1 MTEVRQATVV
11 GGGIVGCCT
20 AYYLAR
26 LGCQVT
32 LLERNELGHGA
43 SQGNCG
49 YLCPSHVL
57 PLATPTAVAETLPQ
71 LLRRDGAVSLR
82 LKALPGMLPW
92 LVKFLGR
99 CNAAAMQEAALA
111 RHQLLQSSQ
120 QLYGELFAA
129 HDFACEWQTTGLM
142 LVYRNRQPFD
152 AFASIASRLER
163 DFDIRVARVPADQ
176 LTEQEPT
183 LRDGLAGGWCFP
195 GDSHLRPDKLMAGF
209 RALLPQLGVQVREGV
224 EVLGLEIQH
233 GQLQAL
239 KTSVGTLPVDRM
251 VLTAGAETAQFA
263 KPLHCKLPIQAGKGY
278 SLTFRTQQRL
288 PRMPMIFEAHHVAVT
303 PFAGALRIGSTM
315 EFAGLDRSIN
325 RQRVQLLMKSARA
338 HLREVPEE
346 THVQPWAG
354 WRPMTYDGIP
364 RIGPTPCVRNV
375 VVAAGNGMVGLA
387 SGPATGKL
395 AAELCL
401 GVPPHVD
408 PRGYAV
414 DRGTSS

>member
-1 MTEVRQATVV
+1 
-11 GGGIVGCCT
+11 
-20 AYYLAR
+20 
-26 LGCQVT
+26 
-32 LLERNELGHGA
+32 
-43 SQGNCG
+43 
-49 YLCPSHVL
+49 
-57 PLATPTAVAETLPQ
+57 
-71 LLRRDGAVSLR
+71 
-82 LKALPGMLPW
+82 
-92 LVKFLGR
+92 
-99 CNAAAMQEAALA
+99 MQEAALA

-142 LVYRNRQPFD
+142 LVYRDRPHFD

-163 DFDIRVARVPADQ
+163 DFDIRVARVPADR

-209 RALLPQLGVQVREGV
+209 RSLLPQMGVQVREGV
-224 EVLGLEIQH
+224 EVLGLEIEH

-239 KTSVGTLPVDRM
+239 RTSGGTLPVERM
-251 VLTAGAETAQFA
+251 VLTAGAETPQFA

-288 PRMPMIFEAHHVAVT
+288 PRIPMIFEAHHVAVT
-303 PFAGALRIGSTM
+303 PFEGALRIGSTM

-346 THVQPWAG
+346 TQVQPWAG

-364 RIGPTPCVRNV
+364 RIGPTPSRGQCGRRRWQRDGGARLRPGHRQAGRGALLGGHPTRRSARVRGGSRDLKLTPAGDQAQRRCQRQPAIPASNNSPDRASGSGT
-375 VVAAGNGMVGLA
+375 AAG
-387 SGPATGKL
+387 
-395 AAELCL
+395 AAGAPVNLL
-401 GVPPHVD
+401 WFH
-408 PRGYAV
+408 R
-414 DRGTSS
+414 RKS